1 MCDESGNWNDLSKL
15 WNARG
20 GGDISATDVESHAR
34 RQRRLMVWLRFAEG
48 GALTLAFIAAMWIAM
63 QTALVAMSA
72 LSVVFFG
79 ACGYLQ
85 YRMRSEP
92 VPAGGDDLLT
102 SLEASIAREEW
113 NLAQLGA
120 GRAVTFLT
128 LAAISMVVFDH
139 LRHYASTPTG
149 RVGALVAIAAIVLVV
164 LAWNLVLSAR
174 IRRRKLMLDR
184 LAAQLRMP
192 HEP

>member
-1 MCDESGNWNDLSKL
+1 MCDESGNWNDLSRL
-15 WNARG
+15 WSARSA
-20 GGDISATDVESHAR
+20 DISASDVEGHAR
-34 RQRRLMVWLRFAEG
+34 RQRRLLAWLRLAEG

-63 QTALVAMSA
+63 QTAFIAMTA

-92 VPAGGDDLLT
+92 MPAGGDDLLT
-102 SLEASIAREEW
+102 SLAASVAREEW

-120 GRAVTFLT
+120 GRAVTLLT

-139 LRHYASTPTG
+139 LRHYASTPAG
-149 RVGALVAIAAIVLVV
+149 RIGALIAITAIVLAI

-174 IRRRKLMLDR
+174 IRRRKRMLDG
-184 LAAQLRMP
+184 LAAQLRAP
-192 HEP
+192 A

>member
-1 MCDESGNWNDLSKL
+1 MCDESGNWNDLSRL
-15 WNARG
+15 WSARSA
-20 GGDISATDVESHAR
+20 DISASDVEGHAR
-34 RQRRLMVWLRFAEG
+34 RQRRLLAWLRLAEG

-63 QTALVAMSA
+63 QTAFIAMTA

-92 VPAGGDDLLT
+92 MPAGGDDLLT
-102 SLEASIAREEW
+102 SLAASVAREEW

-120 GRAVTFLT
+120 GRAVTLLT
-128 LAAISMVVFDH
+128 LAAISMVVLDH
-139 LRHYASTPTG
+139 LRHYASTPAG
-149 RVGALVAIAAIVLVV
+149 RIGALIAITAIVLAI

-174 IRRRKLMLDR
+174 IRRRKRMLDG
-184 LAAQLRMP
+184 LAAQLRAP
-192 HEP
+192 A